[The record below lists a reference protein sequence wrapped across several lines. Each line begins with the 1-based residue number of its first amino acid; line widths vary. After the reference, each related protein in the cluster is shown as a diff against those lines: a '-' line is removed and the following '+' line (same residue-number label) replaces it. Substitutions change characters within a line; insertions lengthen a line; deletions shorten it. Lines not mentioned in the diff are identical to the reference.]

1 MTARPS
7 RCWARGDA
15 MSEGRGAMSTM
26 KTVMGHLVT
35 VLVTLMVVTLF
46 FGGRLGAQRQ
56 APPPPVP
63 RTLRPQA
70 ATPAAA
76 PYRPAAPPPPAVPAD
91 LKDRD
96 VDEQINIRVYAAVN
110 RSVVNITTASE
121 ASGFFGDETTS
132 GTGSGF
138 VIDRQGHILTNFHV
152 VEDAE
157 SVQVTLFD
165 GTTHEARVIGADASN
180 DVAVVQVHAPADKL
194 FPVALGDSSRLL
206 VGQKILALGNP
217 FGLERTLTTGIIS
230 SLDRSLRAK
239 NGRMIKGII
248 QTDAAI
254 NPGNS
259 GGPLLDSRGEVIG
272 MNTAIIS
279 QVGQSAGISFAVP
292 ISAIRRILK
301 PLIEHGRVIRADLGI
316 TRVFTTN
323 EGLVV
328 IGLTEDGPAERAG
341 IQPIRTKIVRFGSAL
356 LRRLD
361 PSTADI
367 IVAIDG
373 KKVRTVDELL
383 TEIES
388 HSPGEVAKVTV
399 RREGRTVV
407 VPVTLGQS

>member
-1 MTARPS
+1 
-7 RCWARGDA
+7 
-15 MSEGRGAMSTM
+15 MSTW
-26 KTVMGHLVT
+26 KTISAHLLT
-35 VLVTLMVVTLF
+35 AAATFILVLSL
-46 FGGRLGAQRQ
+46 FGGRLGLFRQPAQVRI
-56 APPPPVP
+56 P
-63 RTLRPQA
+63 RVVRPQQ
-70 ATPAAA
+70 AAA
-76 PYRPAAPPPPAVPAD
+76 PARVPREENYRLPAVAPPALPAD
-91 LKDRD
+91 LLNSMDR
-96 VDEQINIRVYAAVN
+96 DEQINVRVYEAVN
-110 RSVVNITTASE
+110 KSVVNITTASQ
-121 ASGFFGDETTS
+121 GGDFFGEETSS

-138 VIDRQGHILTNFHV
+138 VIDRQGHILTNYHV

-180 DVAVVQVHAPADKL
+180 DVAVIQVQAPADRL
-194 FPVALGDSSRLL
+194 FPVALGESSRLL

-259 GGPLLDSRGEVIG
+259 GGPLLNSRGEVIG

-292 ISAIRRILK
+292 ISAIKRIIK

-328 IGLTEDGPAERAG
+328 LGVLENGPAEQAG
-341 IQPIRTKIVRFGSAL
+341 VRPIQMKVTRWGSSL
-356 LRRLD
+356 VRRLD
-361 PSTADI
+361 PASADV
-367 IVAIDG
+367 IVAVDG
-373 KKVRTVDELL
+373 KRVHNVDELL
-383 TEIES
+383 TEVES
-388 HSPGEVAKVTV
+388 HSPGDVVKLKVIRGGREV
-399 RREGRTVV
+399 EI
-407 VPVTLGQS
+407 PVTLGQS

>member
-1 MTARPS
+1 MANWKSISAHLLTATMTL
-7 RCWARGDA
+7 A
-15 MSEGRGAMSTM
+15 MVA
-26 KTVMGHLVT
+26 L
-35 VLVTLMVVTLF
+35 L

-56 APPPPVP
+56 PAVNQIPGFRRLEVPVTP
-63 RTLRPQA
+63 KPARPGDYQL
-70 ATPAAA
+70 
-76 PYRPAAPPPPAVPAD
+76 PAVPSLTIPPELLKNAD
-91 LKDRD
+91 A
-96 VDEQINIRVYAAVN
+96 DEQINIRVYQGVN

-121 ASGFFGDETTS
+121 ATGIFGDETSS

-138 VIDRQGHILTNFHV
+138 VIDTQGHILTNYHV

-157 SVQVTLFD
+157 SVQVTLYD

-180 DVAVVQVHAPADKL
+180 DVAIVKIQAKAADL
-194 FPVALGDSSRLL
+194 YPVALGDSSGLL

-230 SLDRSLRAK
+230 SLDRSLQAK

-259 GGPLLDSRGEVIG
+259 GGPLLNTRGQVIG
-272 MNTAIIS
+272 MNTAIMS

-292 ISAIRRILK
+292 INAIARIIK

-328 IGLTEDGPAERAG
+328 LGLVEDGPAERAG
-341 IQPIRTKIVRFGSAL
+341 IHPIQVKVVRYGGAL
-356 LRRLD
+356 VRKLD
-361 PSTADI
+361 PESADI
-367 IVAIDG
+367 LVAIDG
-373 KKVRTVDELL
+373 KPVHNVDELL
-383 TEIES
+383 TEVES
-388 HSPGEVAKVTV
+388 HAPGQVAKVTV
-399 RREGRTVV
+399 LRGGRTVEIR
-407 VPVTLGQS
+407 VTLGQS

>member
-1 MTARPS
+1 MPTLR
-7 RCWARGDA
+7 
-15 MSEGRGAMSTM
+15 TI
-26 KTVMGHLVT
+26 TGHLIT
-35 VLVTLMVVTLF
+35 IGLTLLLVAF
-46 FGGRLGAQRQ
+46 IFGGRLRPVAQTEREQ
-56 APPPPVP
+56 TAEGEAAQEPVREKNYQLPALPP
-63 RTLRPQA
+63 
-70 ATPAAA
+70 
-76 PYRPAAPPPPAVPAD
+76 
-91 LKDRD
+91 LKIPTELLKKEDA
-96 VDEQINIRVYAAVN
+96 DEQINIRVYAAVN

-121 ASGFFGDETTS
+121 ASGFFGDETTT

-152 VEDAE
+152 VEGAE

-165 GTTHEARVIGADASN
+165 GTTHEAKVIGVDASN
-180 DVAVVQVHAPADKL
+180 DVAIVRVQVSADRL
-194 FPVALGDSSRLL
+194 YPVSTGDSSHLL
-206 VGQKILALGNP
+206 VGQKVLAIGNP

-230 SLDRSLRAK
+230 SLDRTLRAK

-292 ISAIRRILK
+292 ISAIKRIIK
-301 PLIEHGRVIRADLGI
+301 PLIEHGHVIRADLGV

-328 IGLTEDGPAERAG
+328 MGLTEDGPAERAG
-341 IQPIRTKIVRFGSAL
+341 IQPIRTKVVRYGLAL
-356 LRRLD
+356 VRRLD
-361 PSTADI
+361 PDSADV

-373 KKVRTVDELL
+373 KRVHNVDELL
-383 TEIES
+383 SEVES
-388 HSPGEVAKVTV
+388 HAPGDVVRVTIL
-399 RREGRTVV
+399 RQGRKMEI
-407 VPVTLGQS
+407 PVTLTQS

>member
-1 MTARPS
+1 M
-7 RCWARGDA
+7 
-15 MSEGRGAMSTM
+15 
-26 KTVMGHLVT
+26 
-35 VLVTLMVVTLF
+35 
-46 FGGRLGAQRQ
+46 Q
-56 APPPPVP
+56 
-63 RTLRPQA
+63 
-70 ATPAAA
+70 
-76 PYRPAAPPPPAVPAD
+76 
-91 LKDRD
+91 
-96 VDEQINIRVYAAVN
+96 AVN

-121 ASGFFGDETTS
+121 ATGFFGDETTS

-138 VIDRQGHILTNFHV
+138 VIDAQGHILTNYHV

-180 DVAVVQVHAPADKL
+180 DVAIVKVKAPTAEL
-194 FPVALGDSSRLL
+194 YPVPLGDSSRLL

-259 GGPLLDSRGEVIG
+259 GGPLLNSRGQVIG

-292 ISAIRRILK
+292 INAIARIIK
-301 PLIEHGRVIRADLGI
+301 PLIEHGRVIRADLGM

-323 EGLVV
+323 EGLLVL
-328 IGLTEDGPAERAG
+328 GLVEDGPAERRASS
-341 IQPIRTKIVRFGSAL
+341 RSR
-356 LRRLD
+356 
-361 PSTADI
+361 
-367 IVAIDG
+367 
-373 KKVRTVDELL
+373 
-383 TEIES
+383 
-388 HSPGEVAKVTV
+388 
-399 RREGRTVV
+399 
-407 VPVTLGQS
+407 